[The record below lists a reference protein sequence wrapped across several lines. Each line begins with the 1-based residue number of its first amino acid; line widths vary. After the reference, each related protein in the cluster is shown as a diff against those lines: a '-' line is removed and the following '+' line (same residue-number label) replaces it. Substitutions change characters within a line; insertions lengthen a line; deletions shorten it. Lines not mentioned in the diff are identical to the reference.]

1 MTEEQK
7 KKYLS
12 RGGVCCP
19 YCESR
24 SIQQLSSEDEGY
36 YVIECLICEKQWTD
50 IHKLVDVLPE
60 KA

>member
-1 MTEEQK
+1 MTVEQK

-36 YVIECLICEKQWTD
+36 YVIECLICEKQ
-50 IHKLVDVLPE
+50 
-60 KA
+60 